1 MLSLRYCEHVDEDTV
16 QVIADHANPFFLKEL
31 YLDGCENICDK
42 ALIKLTKPRAT
53 GLYPAP
59 VLQNYRIS
67 ELIGNYKQLTDD
79 LVGPD
84 EDHRKL
90 ITDLR

>member
-1 MLSLRYCEHVDEDTV
+1 VLSLRYCEHVDEDTV

-42 ALIKLTKPRAT
+42 ALIKLTKPRAS
-53 GLYPAP
+53 GLYQAP
-59 VLQNYRIS
+59 DLKNYS
-67 ELIGNYKQLTDD
+67 LKELMGNYKQLTD

-84 EDHRKL
+84 EDFHKL
-90 ITDLR
+90 ITDFR